1 MNTSFDANL
10 TGRSAPVSRGSQGI
24 KRILVCMDFSAH
36 SEECLQQASFVAR
49 ACESDITLLHVM
61 QPLSEHPGL
70 HATDAVG
77 WEISRQQAMVTLEG
91 FEKKARAASQRP
103 VATRLDQGRA
113 AERIAVT
120 ARDLDAD
127 LVVLGSHGEG
137 DLPTINLGST
147 AQQVLSLT
155 QSSLLLA
162 RAPGSAQERFAPQRI
177 LVPLDGSPR
186 TESTIPTVARLAKES
201 GAEVLLAHV
210 VLDPLPTEVLRDAD
224 DLNLARDLA
233 TRLESHAKS
242 YLARIAENL
251 RRDVD
256 RVRSVVLRNTDQ
268 PQMLLELLE
277 KEHIDLVMLSAH
289 GATCNRE
296 RAFGSVTTHLLAYGP
311 VPIVVLQDLSEEDL
325 HVTQRLAERAPR
337 RPAPQPRGSA

>member
-1 MNTSFDANL
+1 
-10 TGRSAPVSRGSQGI
+10 
-24 KRILVCMDFSAH
+24 
-36 SEECLQQASFVAR
+36 
-49 ACESDITLLHVM
+49 
-61 QPLSEHPGL
+61 
-70 HATDAVG
+70 
-77 WEISRQQAMVTLEG
+77 MVTLEG
-91 FEKKARAASQRP
+91 FEKNARAASQRP

-120 ARDLDAD
+120 ARDVDAD

-137 DLPTINLGST
+137 DLPAINLGST

-155 QSSLLLA
+155 RSSLLLA
-162 RAPGSAQERFAPQRI
+162 RAPGSAQERFAPERI

-186 TESTIPTVARLAKES
+186 TESTIPTVARLAKQS

-224 DLNLARDLA
+224 DLNLARELA
-233 TRLESHAKS
+233 TRLESHARS
-242 YLARIAENL
+242 YLSRIAENL
-251 RRDVD
+251 GRDVD

-277 KEHIDLVMLSAH
+277 MEHVDLVMLSAH

-311 VPIVVLQDLSEEDL
+311 VPVVVLQDLSEDDL
-325 HVTQRLAERAPR
+325 HATERFAQRAPG
-337 RPAPQPRGSA
+337 RPLSQPRGSA